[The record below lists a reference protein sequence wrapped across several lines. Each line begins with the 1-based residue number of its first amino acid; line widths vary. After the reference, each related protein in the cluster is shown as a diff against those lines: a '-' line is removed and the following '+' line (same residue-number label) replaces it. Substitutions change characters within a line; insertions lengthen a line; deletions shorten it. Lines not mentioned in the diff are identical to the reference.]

1 MKSRHL
7 GVMATVC
14 LLAAACSS
22 GGGAGSTS
30 GSAKV
35 SIEFLSVQRADQGW
49 PLVLS
54 QITRDFAK
62 THPGST
68 FKVDFQDQASLNQ
81 KIQLLAGQGV
91 FPVLY
96 NTPPAD
102 LLAQLAKNGEVLDIE
117 STFNQLGVTQEL
129 VPAAVTLLKKVYNGK
144 LSALPFELNIEG
156 FWYNKQIFAQN
167 GLQPPQTWDELVQI
181 AASLQQKGIQPFAAS
196 GKQGWP
202 LTRLVGNY
210 RAVRQS

>member
-1 MKSRHL
+1 MSRQMSQLEDAMNRRQFLKVAGGSTL
-7 GVMATVC
+7 G
-14 LLAAACSS
+14 LAA
-22 GGGAGSTS
+22 
-30 GSAKV
+30 
-35 SIEFLSVQRADQGW
+35 
-49 PLVLS
+49 
-54 QITRDFAK
+54 
-62 THPGST
+62 
-68 FKVDFQDQASLNQ
+68 
-81 KIQLLAGQGV
+81 LLAGQGAL
-91 FPVLY
+91 PVLY

-167 GLQPPQTWDELVQI
+167 GLQPPQTWDQLVQI

-210 RAVRQS
+210 IFRSLGHDARQSVQSGQAKLTDTAYVAAAQAV